1 MEKSQGTAAVVKK
14 ADFFSVSSYIPRLTR
29 KYIQTEQHIPSLWN
43 LKKML

>member
-1 MEKSQGTAAVVKK
+1 MEQSQGTAAVVKN
-14 ADFFSVSSYIPRLTR
+14 ADFFSISSYIRRLTR